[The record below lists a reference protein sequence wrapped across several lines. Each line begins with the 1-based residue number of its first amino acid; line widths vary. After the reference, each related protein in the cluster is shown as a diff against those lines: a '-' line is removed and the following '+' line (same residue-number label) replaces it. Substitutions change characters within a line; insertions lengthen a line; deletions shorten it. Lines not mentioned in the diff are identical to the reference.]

1 MNITKTIATEVV
13 EKLIQKQGLEL
24 KELKENLKAKF
35 EEIVLNTIPKDIK
48 DFYKKHP
55 RYTNTRQSFQLSGNG
70 FEYKYLNTKNEV
82 PAVTNSFQPNETD
95 AIILHGLLNEIDKKE
110 KEYKKLFSELEIALF
125 GLRTYKRVEEN
136 FPEAFLLLPNKITT
150 SLAVNISELRNKI
163 NEN

>member
-1 MNITKTIATEVV
+1 MNVTKQIASEVA

-24 KELKENLKAKF
+24 IELKENLKQKF
-35 EEIVLNTIPKDIK
+35 EEIVLNTIPKYIK

-55 RYTNTRQSFQLSGNG
+55 RYMDTRQSFQLSGNG

-82 PAVTNSFQPNETD
+82 PAFSHSFQPNDRD

-110 KEYKKLFSELEIALF
+110 KQYEKLFSEIEIALF

-150 SLAVNISELRNKI
+150 SLAINISDLRNKI
-163 NEN
+163 K

>member
-1 MNITKTIATEVV
+1 MNVTKAIATEVA

-24 KELKENLKAKF
+24 KELKQDLKQKF
-35 EEIVLNTIPKDIK
+35 EDIVLNTIPKDIK

-82 PAVTNSFQPNETD
+82 PAVTNSFQPNEAD
-95 AIILHGLLNEIDKKE
+95 ALVLHGLLNEIDKKE
-110 KEYKKLFSELEIALF
+110 KEYKKLFSEIEVALF

-150 SLAVNISELRNKI
+150 SLAVNISDLRQKI
-163 NEN
+163 K